1 MHPSGMY
8 PYDLEFDI
16 EEHAT
21 HTVSRRGLFKRGT
34 TAIAGGAF
42 AAQVARGQAASN
54 GKTMAGTK
62 FRAFI
67 QHGTTASVEEL
78 TMLPIQPQQVVVRT
92 QAAQS
97 CYSLV
102 TTLGN
107 APVKNALTVGHG
119 GVGVV
124 VEVGADV
131 RRVQVGDRVI
141 VPVTPQCGQ
150 CFWCLHERA
159 DICRSGTERP
169 VLPIAN
175 MKDGTPVFG
184 NRGGFGEYMI
194 PWEEQTVPITTNVS
208 AEELSVLC
216 CVGSARLVRHS
227 VTERWSQRIG
237 RTGNDG

>member
-1 MHPSGMY
+1 MY

-16 EEHAT
+16 EEHAA